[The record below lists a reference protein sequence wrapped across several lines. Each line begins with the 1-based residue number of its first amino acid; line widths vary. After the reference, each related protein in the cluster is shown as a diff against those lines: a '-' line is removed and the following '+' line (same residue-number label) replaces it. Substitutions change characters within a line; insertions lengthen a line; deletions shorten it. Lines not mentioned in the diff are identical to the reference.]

1 MLDYTLANRVTVGV
15 GGRYWH
21 MQTKGTT
28 HFEGHVVGGSGMPQP
43 VDWSTDYY
51 GLTAHA
57 GWQF

>member
-21 MQTKGTT
+21 MQASGST
-28 HFEGHVVGGSGMPQP
+28 HFDGHVVSYSTSAQP
-43 VDWSTDYY
+43 VDWKTDYY